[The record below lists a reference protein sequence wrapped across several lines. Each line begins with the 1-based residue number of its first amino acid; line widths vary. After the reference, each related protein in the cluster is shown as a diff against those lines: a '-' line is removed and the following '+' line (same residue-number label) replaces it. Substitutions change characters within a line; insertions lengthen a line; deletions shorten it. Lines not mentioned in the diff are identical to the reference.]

1 MEQIIK
7 VIQKR
12 VEEERQA
19 NGFPFLYEIQNNV
32 QSLGDESGLTHIV
45 YFENNRNEN
54 ANDEPGQENGFYD
67 AINNFYSGILRKVK
81 EEEDGNADFIGW
93 TKLVDN
99 ESTLIYTSN
108 DNDLFKVAITD
119 NHLHILLFDS
129 GQH

>member
-12 VEEERQA
+12 VEEEKQA

-45 YFENNRNEN
+45 YFENNRKESE
-54 ANDEPGQENGFYD
+54 ADEPGNINGFYD
-67 AINNFYSGILRKVK
+67 AIDSFYYGILRKIR

-93 TKLVDN
+93 TKIKDN
-99 ESTLIYTSN
+99 ESTLVYTSTS
-108 DNDLFKVAITD
+108 NDLFKIAITD
-119 NHLHILLFDS
+119 NHLHIILFYS
-129 GQH
+129 GQY